1 MERNGNNDVDR
12 LRFEESAAAL
22 GHEPAERLSK
32 RYFTAV
38 FEALD
43 HAAERMLL
51 AFVGRVACPRAR
63 ARKMRRPL
71 DARAA
76 EMIVAARIEKRP
88 PADRADRAVD
98 HPHALAAIV
107 AEAIVRGE
115 SRGAGEGGGRG
126 GKNNKQAAAR
136 PPRIPRARRKPR
148 RGRSG
153 GAAYKDNRA
162 AARAAPRSSAN
173 AACRILRPRQ
183 NSKRPS
189 VTLLS
194 GTCPSSRPARQDR
207 TSRGWSA
214 RRRSPCPRGAARPC
228 RCRRR

>member
-12 LRFEESAAAL
+12 VRFEESV
-22 GHEPAERLSK
+22 GDIGNEPAGRLSK

-51 AFVGRVACPRAR
+51 AFVVRVACPRAL

-115 SRGAGEGGGRG
+115 SRGAAEAG
-126 GKNNKQAAAR
+126 
-136 PPRIPRARRKPR
+136 ARRTKTTEQP
-148 RGRSG
+148 
-153 GAAYKDNRA
+153 
-162 AARAAPRSSAN
+162 
-173 AACRILRPRQ
+173 
-183 NSKRPS
+183 
-189 VTLLS
+189 
-194 GTCPSSRPARQDR
+194 PA
-207 TSRGWSA
+207 
-214 RRRSPCPRGAARPC
+214 
-228 RCRRR
+228 